1 MWRTLFIGSS
11 VDNTFG
17 TVTYAVIFLFRKYD
31 NSPVRPGKQMARVY
45 YFYYFYCFIASQVTL
60 NQLKL

>member
-45 YFYYFYCFIASQVTL
+45 YFLLFLLFYCFTGHAQSA
-60 NQLKL
+60 